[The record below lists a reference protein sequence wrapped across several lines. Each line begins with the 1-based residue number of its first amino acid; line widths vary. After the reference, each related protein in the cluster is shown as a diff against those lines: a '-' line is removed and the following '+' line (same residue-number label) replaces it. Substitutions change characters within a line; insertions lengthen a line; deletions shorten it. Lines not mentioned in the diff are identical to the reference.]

1 MTTLFIS
8 KFEKLVDYLLV
19 MLQTGKA
26 NLETEM
32 PPGEYQF
39 FRSVQRRWGGG
50 CLVCYGL
57 VLFTVLQSTT
67 HEARRLVFISL

>member
-8 KFEKLVDYLLV
+8 KLEKLVDYLLV

-50 CLVCYGL
+50 LSCLLWFSSVY
-57 VLFTVLQSTT
+57 
-67 HEARRLVFISL
+67 SLAVYHT